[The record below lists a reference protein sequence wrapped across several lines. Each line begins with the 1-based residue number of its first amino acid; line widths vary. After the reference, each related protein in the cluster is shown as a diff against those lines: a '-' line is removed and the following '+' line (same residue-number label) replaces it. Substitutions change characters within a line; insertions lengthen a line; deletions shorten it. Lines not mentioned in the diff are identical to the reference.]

1 MATDTQ
7 KQTETAIII
16 ANEDTKLIQKDNDID
31 NDNDEWSRS
40 YDIKFDYYEGHE
52 QEDTKQEE
60 KDNDNDEWSRS
71 YDIKF
76 DYYENESDLQEDT
89 EQDQNESES
98 SDNNALAPKCF
109 CGEIMLKTESSSLKM
124 CLGCTFRFDK
134 NSTDKCYSC
143 PKHEGYQLCVT
154 CAEFVQNCNDD
165 PIEDI
170 HHPHKLYYIYNGNKI
185 HGPMTMRDIITYYV
199 TKKIKTTKMYVM
211 KADTDDEWTKLE
223 FPNEILD
230 MICSRDDNKKSFMTE
245 CEKINC
251 EIKKKHPDLY
261 ARLIEHILCS
271 KLRRVIAP
279 KEMPKDEQ
287 IMSELYLTQI
297 LGKILSIFLAAILII
312 HTVPTVI
319 IICII
324 LCVFWCCDK
333 INGVKCAVDRYHKYG
348 DVIGVA
354 IAYSGV
360 IITPIL
366 VVHFMLNKSDLYDEI
381 QSWMVSYIVWGASS
395 YLTSIMYFTLHRF
408 FIKGKGALNSVILM
422 IIGVKINNN
431 DHFIKNTTTFLGVVF
446 VFSALAAL
454 LPAAIAGFIANFAL
468 EEKFELK
475 CGANITSD
483 ICFESDYGCCDVVSS
498 HDYRNSYA
506 FIGGLASNI
515 LATWAVIRIC
525 GYL

>member
-1 MATDTQ
+1 MATDAK
-7 KQTETAIII
+7 KQTETAISIV
-16 ANEDTKLIQKDNDID
+16 N
-31 NDNDEWSRS
+31 
-40 YDIKFDYYEGHE
+40 
-52 QEDTKQEE
+52 EDTKQEE
-60 KDNDNDEWSRS
+60 KD
-71 YDIKF
+71 
-76 DYYENESDLQEDT
+76 
-89 EQDQNESES
+89 QNESKS
-98 SDNNALAPKCF
+98 LNSNDLGPKCP
-109 CGEIMLKTESSSLKM
+109 CGEIMSKTEASSKK
-124 CLGCTFRFDK
+124 CDGCAFYFGQ
-134 NSTDKCYSC
+134 NSTDECYSC
-143 PKHEGYQLCVT
+143 PKATDCPKAKAGCTYELCIT

-165 PIEDI
+165 SIEDI
-170 HHPHKLYYIYNGNKI
+170 HDRDKLYFIYNGNKI

-211 KADTDDEWTKLE
+211 KADPHDKWTKLE
-223 FPNEILD
+223 FPANIYDKLEYND
-230 MICSRDDNKKSFMTE
+230 KKRCNKMTE

-271 KLRRVIAP
+271 KLRQVCAP
-279 KEMPKDEQ
+279 KEIPKDEQ
-287 IMSELYLTQI
+287 IVSNLSFKHLTRI

-312 HTVPTVI
+312 HALPTAIIGCIVLCI
-319 IICII
+319 YLSLPTDEERRAFWPIICAT
-324 LCVFWCCDK
+324 
-333 INGVKCAVDRYHKYG
+333 G
-348 DVIGVA
+348 
-354 IAYSGV
+354 YSGI

-366 VVHFMLNKSDLYDEI
+366 VVHFMVNKSDLYDEI
-381 QSWMVSYIVWGASS
+381 QSWMISYIIWGALS
-395 YLTSIMYFTLHRF
+395 YLTSLIYFIF
-408 FIKGKGALNSVILM
+408 WAIGFEDFNDKLNNIVLM
-422 IIGVKINNN
+422 IIGVNINSN
-431 DHFIKNTTTFLGVVF
+431 DDFGDVADSELTVYSVVF
-446 VFSALAAL
+446 MFSSLANL